1 VLAFAGTK
9 IRSHDLKDKTKG
21 TNHLV
26 RSGLVI
32 IWWHGRLKQYLK
44 RDLDPNVELQQRN
57 RSVMGKIQTRA
68 EAFRL
73 DCRRNRDEQMEDMGL
88 AMARG

>member
-1 VLAFAGTK
+1 VLAFAGTE
-9 IRSHDLKDKTKG
+9 IRSHDLREKTKG
-21 TNHLV
+21 TNQLV
-26 RSGLVI
+26 RSRLVI
-32 IWWHGRLKQYLK
+32 IRWRGRLKQYLK

-57 RSVMGKIQTRA
+57 RSVTGKIQTRA

-88 AMARG
+88 ATARG